1 MIRLPIPVR
10 AVLLAAVLALGSLA
24 APAPALAVNPSGGGV
39 RKATVPGPALALMA
53 SYVSLAVG
61 YWFYRRRR

>member
-1 MIRLPIPVR
+1 MEVILKKLNVIILCLV
-10 AVLLAAVLALGSLA
+10 VLLILVAM
-24 APAPALAVNPSGGGV
+24 PALAVNPSGGGV

-53 SYVSLAVG
+53 SYVTLAAG